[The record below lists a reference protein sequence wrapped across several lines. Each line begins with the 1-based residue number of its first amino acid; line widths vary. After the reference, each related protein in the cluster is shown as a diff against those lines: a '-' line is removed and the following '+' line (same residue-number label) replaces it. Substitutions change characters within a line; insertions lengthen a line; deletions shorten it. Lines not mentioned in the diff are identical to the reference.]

1 MLLIMIVCYVINNS
15 NTMRYVFFQC
25 RHSRH
30 SKNVDMLGD
39 FIVLR
44 GPMESIV
51 DKLAGYY

>member
-1 MLLIMIVCYVINNS
+1 MLLIIVIQCD
-15 NTMRYVFFQC
+15 MFFFQC

-30 SKNVDMLGD
+30 FKNVDMLGD

-44 GPMESIV
+44 GPMGSIV